1 MTSNNP
7 LEWHK
12 RYAALERRVAKLELG
27 MQEIDRVIDPE
38 GWIGEAFDVLSS
50 ELQTVRDEVGGI
62 RNEISVANA
71 KLDAILQRLTGTS
84 STEES

>member
-27 MQEIDRVIDPE
+27 VQEIDRVIDPE
-38 GWIGEAFDVLSS
+38 GWIGEAFDVLSN
-50 ELQTVRDEVGGI
+50 ELQETRQEFHRELEGV
-62 RNEISVANA
+62 NA
-71 KLDAILQRLTGTS
+71 KLDAILQRLTGTHRS
-84 STEES
+84 DEL

>member
-12 RYAALERRVAKLELG
+12 RVAALERRVAKMELG

-38 GWIGEAFDVLSS
+38 GWIGEAFDVLSN
-50 ELQTVRDEVGGI
+50 ELQETRQEFHRGLTGVNG
-62 RNEISVANA
+62 
-71 KLDAILQRLTGTS
+71 KLDAILQRLTATGNT
-84 STEES
+84 TEES